1 MLQKCSTF
9 GKNQSLLIV
18 MIDGV
23 RWNYLDE
30 NGLIG
35 FPSMQN
41 QGVRAKYVL
50 PVFPSNTYPNWLTIV
65 TGVFPENHGFVNNYM
80 YDKNKNKYFEGYSS
94 EQFWW
99 NDAEPIWITAE
110 RKGIKSALFN
120 WDGCELEFDGIR
132 ASFCQPYKSYKEWP
146 SVEDDTRRAI
156 FKILDMFQDGYKLG
170 LVYYE
175 PTDGT
180 GHIFG
185 PDSWIRKMFLRRIDK
200 ILYDI
205 QVEIEKKGMAD
216 INIIVTSDHGMTTI
230 NVMNTKVIDI
240 NPIVSADDIKVMLD
254 VYCMSMLWP
263 EDGKEEK
270 VFMDLI
276 NANLEGLQVYRKND
290 IPEIFHFRNHSHIAP
305 IIMVTN
311 SSDYIIIP
319 LNTYEKM
326 KPFYLFGKITS
337 FFLSGIHGCN
347 QYNDKMSDMRA
358 IFIARGPAFKKKLIH
373 PPLHMTDHYNIFCHI
388 LGIEPLP
395 NNGSWSR
402 VKDMFIL

>member
-1 MLQKCSTF
+1 
-9 GKNQSLLIV
+9 

-23 RWNYLDE
+23 RWSYLDE
-30 NGLIG
+30 NGLNG
-35 FPSMQN
+35 FPTMQKE
-41 QGVRAKYVL
+41 GVRAKYVL

-94 EQFWW
+94 EHFWW
-99 NDAEPIWITAE
+99 NDVEPIWITAE

-120 WDGCELEFDGIR
+120 WDGCELEFNGIK
-132 ASFCQPYKSYKEWP
+132 ASFCQPYRSYKEWP

-156 FKILDMFQDGYKLG
+156 FKILDLFQNGYKLG

-175 PTDGT
+175 PIDGT

-216 INIIVTSDHGMTTI
+216 I
-230 NVMNTKVIDI
+230 
-240 NPIVSADDIKVMLD
+240 
-254 VYCMSMLWP
+254 
-263 EDGKEEK
+263 
-270 VFMDLI
+270 FMDLI
-276 NANLEGLQVYRKND
+276 NANLEGLQVYKKND
-290 IPEIFHFRNHSHIAP
+290 VPEIFHFRNHSHIAP

-373 PPLHMTDHYNIFCHI
+373 PPLHMVDHYNVFCHI

-402 VKDMFIL
+402 VKDMFVL